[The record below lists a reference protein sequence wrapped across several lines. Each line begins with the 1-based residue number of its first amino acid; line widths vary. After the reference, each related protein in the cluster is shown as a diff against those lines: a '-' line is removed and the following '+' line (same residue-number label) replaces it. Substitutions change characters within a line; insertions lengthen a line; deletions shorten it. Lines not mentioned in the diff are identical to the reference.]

1 MKIKITETQAKRL
14 KLINE
19 ESLPLNTDPIQI
31 LRNYVGRNEPI
42 IVKIFNEL
50 TNLTLMEISDYDFDS
65 VSDTTSKFSDML
77 DYLRGRAN
85 NYIETQPEE
94 DNWELEGQLDDAY
107 RGFYSKIEIVD
118 DLLYEMKKIK
128 DFFIE
133 KEAFSKF
140 PSLDITDI
148 Q

>member
-107 RGFYSKIEIVD
+107 RGFYNKIEIVD

>member
-1 MKIKITETQAKRL
+1 MKIKITESQAKRL

-19 ESLPLNTDPIQI
+19 ESLPLNTNPIQI
-31 LRNYVGRNEPI
+31 LRNYVGRNESI

-50 TNLTLMEISDYDFDS
+50 TNLTIMEISDYDFDS
-65 VSDTTSKFSDML
+65 VTDTTSKFNDML

-85 NYIETQPEE
+85 DYIQTQPEE
-94 DNWELEGQLDDAY
+94 NNWDLEGQLDDAY
-107 RGFYSKIEIVD
+107 RGFNDKIEIVD
-118 DLLYEMKKIK
+118 NLLYEMKKIK

-133 KEAFSKF
+133 KEVFSNF
-140 PSLDITDI
+140 HPLDITDI

>member
-1 MKIKITETQAKRL
+1 MKIKITEAQARRL

-19 ESLPLNTDPIQI
+19 ESLPINTDPIQV

-50 TNLTLMEISDYDFDS
+50 TNLTLTEISNYDFDS
-65 VSDTTSKFSDML
+65 VSTNASNISDML

-85 NYIETQPEE
+85 DYIETQPED
-94 DNWELEGQLDDAY
+94 DNWELDSKLDDAY
-107 RGFYSKIEIVD
+107 RVFNSKIDIIN

-133 KEAFSKF
+133 KEVFSNF
-140 PSLDITDI
+140 QPLDITDL

>member
-1 MKIKITETQAKRL
+1 MKIKITEAQARRL

-19 ESLPLNTDPIQI
+19 ESLPINTDPIQV

-42 IVKIFNEL
+42 VVKIFNEL
-50 TNLTLMEISDYDFDS
+50 TNLTLTEISDYDFDS
-65 VSDTTSKFSDML
+65 VSTNTSNINDML
-77 DYLRGRAN
+77 DYLRVRAN
-85 NYIETQPEE
+85 NYIQTQPED

-107 RGFYSKIEIVD
+107 RVFNDKIEIIN

-133 KEAFSKF
+133 KDVFSNF
-140 PSLDITDI
+140 QPLDITDI